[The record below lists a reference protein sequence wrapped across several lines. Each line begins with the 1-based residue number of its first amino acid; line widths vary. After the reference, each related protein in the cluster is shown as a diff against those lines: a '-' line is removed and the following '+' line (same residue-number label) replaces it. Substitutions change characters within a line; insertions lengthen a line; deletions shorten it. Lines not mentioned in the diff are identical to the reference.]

1 MSVAASDRIVITGG
15 AGFLG
20 GSLVGQLRQRGYQ
33 NLIIPRRKEYD
44 LTNEGRI
51 LAIDPETSPGTA
63 RR

>member
-1 MSVAASDRIVITGG
+1 LD
-15 AGFLG
+15 
-20 GSLVGQLRQRGYQ
+20 
-33 NLIIPRRKEYD
+33 PRKEYD